1 VNRAFLGD
9 SVDHVVGI
17 GKVELRNRS
26 NPVQSIAPGTDVHLT
41 IDPDKIALVPAA
53 G

>member
-1 VNRAFLGD
+1 VN
-9 SVDHVVGI
+9 
-17 GKVELRNRS
+17 ELRDRS

-53 G
+53 T